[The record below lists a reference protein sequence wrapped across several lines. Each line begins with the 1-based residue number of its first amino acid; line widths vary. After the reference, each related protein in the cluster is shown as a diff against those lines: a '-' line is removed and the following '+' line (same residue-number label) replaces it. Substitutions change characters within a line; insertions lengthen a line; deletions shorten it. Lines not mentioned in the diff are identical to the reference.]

1 MIKPGNII
9 TPTVWMISLVSLFT
23 DFASEMLYPVMPVY
37 LQHIGFSILLIGILE
52 GVAEATA
59 GLSKSYFGRL
69 SDNSGKR
76 LPFVQ
81 IGYFLSAV
89 SKPMMAMLTNVWWIF
104 FARTTD
110 RLGKGIRTGARDALL
125 SDEATPQ
132 TKATV
137 FGYHRSM
144 DTWGAVMGPAAA
156 WIFLFFFPQQYKTLF
171 LVAFIPGLTA
181 VIITR
186 FIKEK
191 KDNHVIEK
199 KTPSLLESFRYWRKS
214 PVVYRRL
221 LTGLLIFALFNS
233 SDIFLLLKIKES
245 GYTDTQVVGL
255 YIFYNL
261 VFAMFAFPVGRY
273 ADKIGLKKVFLV
285 GLLLFTLTYTGF
297 AINTNHYIYFFLFI
311 FYGLYAAST
320 EGVAKAWISNIADKK
335 DIATAIGTYSGFQS
349 IAALLASSIA
359 GLLWF
364 KIGSTATFLITAGA
378 TILSIFYLLS
388 FSAKQNEKILQD

>member
-1 MIKPGNII
+1 
-9 TPTVWMISLVSLFT
+9 MISLVSLFT
-23 DFASEMLYPVMPVY
+23 DFAGEMLYPIMPVY
-37 LQHIGFSILLIGILE
+37 LKHIGFSVMLIGILE

-81 IGYFLSAV
+81 LGYTLSAI
-89 SKPMMAMLTNVWWIF
+89 SKPMMALLTNAWWIF
-104 FARTTD
+104 FTRTTD

-144 DTWGAVMGPAAA
+144 DTWGAVLGPTMA
-156 WIFLFFFPQQYKTLF
+156 WIFLFFYPQHYKALF
-171 LVAFIPGLTA
+171 LLAFIPGIIA

-186 FIKEK
+186 LIKEK
-191 KDNHVIEK
+191 KHDRIDK
-199 KTPSLLESFRYWRKS
+199 KQSPSLLESFVYWKKS
-214 PVVYRRL
+214 PAAYKRL
-221 LTGLLIFALFNS
+221 LTGLLLFALFNS

-261 VFAMFAFPVGRY
+261 VFALFAYPAGRY
-273 ADKIGLKKVFLV
+273 ADKVGLKKIFLF
-285 GLLLFTLTYTGF
+285 GMFLFGITYAGF
-297 AINTNHYIYFFLFI
+297 AVNTNHFVYFLLFI
-311 FYGLYAAST
+311 TYGLYAGCT
-320 EGVAKAWISNIADKK
+320 EGVAKAWVSNIVDKN
-335 DIATAIGTYSGFQS
+335 DIATAIGTYAGFQS
-349 IAALLASSIA
+349 IAALFASSLA

-364 KIGSTATFLITAGA
+364 KFGSQLTFYITAAISLFVIIYFLG
-378 TILSIFYLLS
+378 FS
-388 FSAKQNEKILQD
+388 FLKKQSG